1 MISRPY
7 VRDDAAGQIAVIG
20 GALRSGPAHPVA
32 RTPCR
37 GRVPPYEAPDL
48 ATVLRG
54 TGGMPIG
61 SSVWEKAAYRSRPW
75 QSRVR
80 TPAFTRASR
89 TVLA

>member
-7 VRDDAAGQIAVIG
+7 VRDDAAALITVIG
-20 GALRSGPAHPVA
+20 GVLRLGPAHPVA
-32 RTPCR
+32 HTRCR
-37 GRVPPYEAPDL
+37 GRGLPYEVPNL